1 MAKKQTFADKVRK
14 GQPGAESKMIKL
26 VVAYQSKS
34 NFAWRFGGKMVRVPN
49 QANETQ
55 FINEQGK
62 KIQDELIAR
71 S

>member
-14 GQPGAESKMIKL
+14 GQPGAESKMVRL

-34 NFAWRFGGKMVRVPN
+34 NHAWRFGGKMIRVPN

-55 FINEQGK
+55 FLNEQGK
-62 KIQDELIAR
+62 KIRNELVAR